1 MKNIPILLRRSLA
14 FLLFSTL
21 IFCSDDAYASHFRY
35 GNITWERVVGNPYQI
50 RFKVSQA
57 WRRSFFGGAP
67 GVGSTVNGGTL
78 NTGVSNQTIAL
89 LVTSVNTTED
99 WLYGE
104 FTYVQTYP
112 STTATYTAQFGNCC
126 RISPP
131 ALMNNADGNFAVS
144 TIVTVGNGNDA
155 PVSSVPPFVS
165 MPVNTTAAT
174 YQIPANDPN
183 GDALTFSLAP
193 NGSFGAGTVQPAG
206 VSISSSGLLTFNTTG
221 LIVGRFYNVV
231 VFVTD
236 SKGARIQLDLMLRIT
251 NPSTPPTFD
260 YAVTPGNSAN
270 FIIQPGQ
277 TLAFNVKAQD
287 GDVGD
292 VVLLNAVGVPPGA
305 SFTSGSGNPVTRSFS
320 WTPTAGNV
328 GTHQINFIAQDN
340 ASIQTNTIVNIVV
353 SMKPQFAPPSPGNRS
368 TFCYTPGSSISEVF
382 YATDPDTADRV
393 VLNAISGV
401 ASGMSFTPT
410 VPTAAA
416 NPVQTT
422 MSWTPASSEW
432 GQHDLVMRAT
442 DNYSEMSFDTVTY
455 LINNPPTFTTTQGNT
470 TITAGQLFSYTFGT
484 ADANASEGDEVE
496 LESATLPS
504 WLSVVDNNDGT
515 WTISGIPAL
524 ADSGDHFVNIEIEDQ
539 INHINGTHCGN
550 AVQSF
555 EVTVIPCD
563 VQLSKSVTDV
573 VCNGAATGA
582 IDITAVNTT
591 APITYAW
598 SNNAAT
604 EDVSGLTAG
613 VYTFVL
619 TDANGCTAFDTTTI
633 AEPATAVSGSVAV
646 SPVVAI
652 PGHSPY
658 TLYLGYGPQ
667 SVTLSATAT
676 GGTPGY
682 SYSWSPT
689 TGVSNPTSANTDV
702 SPIITTT
709 YIVTITDANGCQT
722 TVSRTI
728 NVVDARCGNNNT
740 KVKVCHYPP
749 GNNGNP
755 QSICISS
762 NAVATHLT
770 HGCKVGDC
778 PPAKFSNE
786 ENSEIMM
793 SADKIA
799 IYPNPSTGIV
809 AIELPDG
816 VTADKVIVMDI
827 AGKVINAKENATGK
841 TIFDLNKVAKGIY
854 FVQVS
859 YSGEIFRTKIS
870 IQ

>member
-1 MKNIPILLRRSLA
+1 MKQCPILLRRCLTL
-14 FLLFSTL
+14 LLFSVF
-21 IFCSDDAYASHFRY
+21 IFCSNEAEATHFRY
-35 GNITWERVVGNPYQI
+35 GSITWERVVGNPYQI

-57 WRRSFFGGAP
+57 WRRSFYGSP
-67 GVGSTVNGGTL
+67 IVGSTVTTSAL
-78 NTGVSNQTIAL
+78 NTGITSVNINL
-89 LVTSVNTTED
+89 VVTSVNVAED
-99 WLYGE
+99 WIYGE

-112 STTATYTAQFGNCC
+112 ATTATYTASFANCC

-131 ALMNNADGNFAVS
+131 VLQNNGDGNFTVS
-144 TIVTVGNGNDA
+144 TIVTVGNSNDA
-155 PVSSVPPFVS
+155 PVSSVPPFLS

-174 YQIPANDPN
+174 YQIPATDPN

-193 NGSFGAGTVQPAG
+193 NGSFGSGTVQPSG
-206 VSISSSGLLTFNTTG
+206 VTISSSGLLTFNTNG
-221 LIVGRFYNVV
+221 LTIGRFYNVA

-236 SKGARIQLDLMLRIT
+236 SKGARIQLDLMLRVST
-251 NPSTPPTFD
+251 PSTPPTFD
-260 YAVTPGNSAN
+260 YTVTPNN
-270 FIIQPGQ
+270 NVTIITQPGQ
-277 TLAFNVKAQD
+277 TVNFNVKAQD

-292 VVLLNAVGVPPGA
+292 IVSLSAVGVPPGA
-305 SFTSGSGNPVTRSFS
+305 SFTPGSGNPVTRNFS
-320 WTPTAGNV
+320 WTPGNSNV
-328 GTHQINFIAQDN
+328 GTHQINFTAQDN
-340 ASIQTNTIVNIVV
+340 ASIQANTIVNIVV
-353 SMKPQFAPPSPGNRS
+353 SLKPQFASPSPGNRS
-368 TFCYTPGSSISEVF
+368 TFCYTPGTTILQTF

-393 VLNAISGV
+393 SLSAVSGL
-401 ASGMSFTPT
+401 ASGMSFSPAL
-410 VPTAAA
+410 PTASA
-416 NPVQTT
+416 NPVQTNMT
-422 MSWTPASSEW
+422 WVTTSSSW
-432 GQHDLVMRAT
+432 GQHTLVMRAI
-442 DNYSEMSFDTVTY
+442 DNYSETAFDTVTY
-455 LINNPPTFTTTQGNT
+455 LINNPPTFTTTQADV
-470 TITAGQLFSYTFGT
+470 TITAGQLFTYTFGT
-484 ADANASEGDEVE
+484 ADANASEGDEVDIE
-496 LESATLPS
+496 HIHLPS
-504 WLSVVDNNDGT
+504 WLSLTDNNDGT
-515 WTISGIPAL
+515 WTISGTPAL
-524 ADSGDHFVNIEIEDQ
+524 ADSGEHHVNIEIEDL

-689 TGVSNPTSANTDV
+689 TGVSNPISANTDV